1 MNAQQSVEWRNA
13 GQLPPDGSLARLM
26 AKHPSQPANPDIAR
40 ALFLAGKIESWGRGI
55 ELIRNACL
63 AAAGPAPRFDCDS
76 MGFWVEFSFP
86 VMAESEGTSVKTSVK
101 TPAAILGLL
110 AATPAMTLAEVAA
123 EIGKTSRAVE
133 LAAAKLVK
141 EGRLKY
147 VGPQKGGHWEVL
159 N

>member
-1 MNAQQSVEWRNA
+1 M
-13 GQLPPDGSLARLM
+13 
-26 AKHPSQPANPDIAR
+26 
-40 ALFLAGKIESWGRGI
+40 
-55 ELIRNACL
+55 
-63 AAAGPAPRFDCDS
+63 
-76 MGFWVEFSFP
+76 
-86 VMAESEGTSVKTSVK
+86 KTSVK

-159 N
+159 T